1 MTIYPYQVV
10 GRTVPTERDPNPKI
24 FQCKVFAANDVV
36 AKSRFFKYM
45 KVNREANRAKKST
58 IQILKCQKK
67 GQEYSG
73 RAKTFGFCLNYQSR
87 THRVGMYKEVR
98 ATTEVEAANKLVAD
112 MAGRH
117 RADASS
123 IKITSVKEVS
133 KNAIRRLIN
142 KNLTKEMISFRYP
155 YAVVPKPKTLKS
167 RFTTRKSI
175 QTRNLKY

>member
-1 MTIYPYQVV
+1 MVIYPYVV
-10 GRTVPTERDPNPKI
+10 IGRTVPTDRDPAPKI
-24 FQCKVFAANDVV
+24 FKAKVYAANDVV

-45 KVNREANRAKKST
+45 RVNREANRAKKST

-67 GQEYSG
+67 GQEYAG

-133 KNAIRRLIN
+133 KGQIRRLIN
-142 KNLTKEMISFRYP
+142 KGLTDELISFRYP
-155 YAVVPKPKTLKS
+155 YAVVPKPKELKT
-167 RFTTRKSI
+167 RFATRSSI